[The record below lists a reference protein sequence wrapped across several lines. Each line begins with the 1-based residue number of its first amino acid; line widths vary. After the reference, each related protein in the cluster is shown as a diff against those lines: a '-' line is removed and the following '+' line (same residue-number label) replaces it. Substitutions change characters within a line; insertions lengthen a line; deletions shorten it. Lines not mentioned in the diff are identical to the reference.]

1 MKLFRSLL
9 LVSGAAAFLL
19 VACDKNEVV
28 SQLNLFSVEG
38 NTNFKVVHASAY
50 NTNYSVQLKINDVRV
65 SNNMSYST
73 PFPGGG
79 LNTGGSSYPW
89 YMSMAGGDKKISLS
103 VAKVGTST
111 DSIML
116 SSNTTYFGP
125 DQYYTAFLTD
135 TGANTQIVKKIENRT
150 PPANGTSRLK
160 FVNLIPNLPAAD
172 LYWGTNKV
180 ASNVAYQDFS
190 TEFLLNEKD
199 TGRWYI
205 RPAGALPTAPYLAV
219 YPAIGSVYQTMA
231 NQRIFT
237 VFSRGWVGLTGNRVP
252 AISLVFN

>member
-1 MKLFRSLL
+1 MKIFRSLFLVSTAAALL
-9 LVSGAAAFLL
+9 LVS
-19 VACDKNEVV
+19 CDKKEVV
-28 SQLNLFSVEG
+28 SQLNLLSVAG

-50 NTNYSVQLKINDVRV
+50 ATNYSVQLKINDVRV
-65 SNNMSYST
+65 SSNMTYST

-79 LNTGGSSYPW
+79 LNTGGSNFPW
-89 YMSMAGGDKKISLS
+89 YMSMVGGDKKISLS

-111 DSIML
+111 DSIFL
-116 SSNTTYFGP
+116 SSNTTYFAP
-125 DQYYTAFLTD
+125 DQYYTVYLTD
-135 TGANTQIVKKIENRT
+135 TGANTQLVKRVENVT
-150 PPANGTSRLK
+150 PPANSTSRLK

-172 LYWGTNKV
+172 LYWGTTKV
-180 ASNVAYQDFS
+180 ASNVPYQNFS
-190 TEFLLNEKD
+190 PEFTLAEKD

-205 RPAGALPTAPYLAV
+205 RPAGALPTSPYTAV

-237 VFSRGWVGLTGNRVP
+237 VYSRGWIGATGNRIP